1 MQFLYAT
8 VTMAFLRIC
17 CLGCVEFGSTSIA
30 ALFRPAREKSSRE
43 SKSCG
48 LRQPGGEKI
57 QAWHYQ
63 KVLEDKNIWCGGNSK
78 RKKRSDYLPILPCSS
93 PRLAM
98 GNIFW
103 VLMFSHLS
111 GLPPSSK
118 NHSKICEFRSLYLPV
133 FFRIAWVFFFRDH
146 RNEAV
151 ETSPRGTMS
160 DFCHNGAHWNCFK
173 VSGYSSFN
181 AILR

>member
-17 CLGCVEFGSTSIA
+17 CFGCVEFGSTSIA

-63 KVLEDKNIWCGGNSK
+63 KALEDKDIWCGGNSK
-78 RKKRSDYLPILPCSS
+78 RKKRSDYLPIPAL
-93 PRLAM
+93 RLASLWE
-98 GNIFW
+98 IFFGCSCSAIS
-103 VLMFSHLS
+103 VGFLQAVRTTQKSANFGVFTFQSFSELH
-111 GLPPSSK
+111 
-118 NHSKICEFRSLYLPV
+118 R
-133 FFRIAWVFFFRDH
+133 FFFRDH

-160 DFCHNGAHWNCFK
+160 DFCHNGAHWNSFK

-181 AILR
+181 EILR